1 MLAFQTILRSSQRL
15 QHCGTRLPNNSSP
28 GIRLLSTFRLQN
40 GFSNNLQRPF
50 SKSEHKKED
59 DSSEPDQKGHLIK
72 SDPSESALT
81 KPSTEAEV
89 SALRAEKF
97 SQDKEALK
105 TFIQGEKS
113 VSSLI
118 DDLEKKIDIRV
129 DENHPMMMED
139 VRNDTNKYVRIK
151 QDKRM
156 DSSTS
161 SVKLMKAE
169 KKATSSEWLRT
180 SSSKMWSVEERLI
193 FWILESSWRE

>member
-15 QHCGTRLPNNSSP
+15 QHCRTRLPNNSSP

-59 DSSEPDQKGHLIK
+59 DSLEPDQKGHLIK

-151 QDKRM
+151 QDKRI

-180 SSSKMWSVEERLI
+180 SSSKMWSVKERLI